1 MKNDAFK
8 LNFDCCLAEM
18 ENNLNYNPHVLFHEY
33 KRFYESECFLEALGI
48 LKYLLNK
55 GFPSAEF
62 EMGQHYYY
70 GSEKLVVSQDYL
82 KAFHCFSA
90 AAENGHAEA
99 LYYQGQMLLYGTGV
113 VLDINQGLS
122 SLNIAAIE
130 GVNKAI
136 DRLGKIYHYGYCDIS
151 PDNRKAEYYY
161 RTAVNNGY
169 PPSMFNLAL
178 LLENQY
184 RFEEAYELI
193 IQSAIRGYMDAVN
206 YSMSTYK

>member
-1 MKNDAFK
+1 MKIDALKFN
-8 LNFDCCLAEM
+8 LVSCRAEM
-18 ENNLNYNPHVLFHEY
+18 ENNLNYNPQKLFHDY
-33 KRFYESECFLEALGI
+33 KRFYDSGCFLEALEI
-48 LKYLLNK
+48 LNYLLNK

-90 AAENGHAEA
+90 AAENGHADA
-99 LYYQGQMLLYGTGV
+99 LYYQGQMLLYGIGV

-122 SLNIAAIE
+122 SLNIAANE
-130 GVNKAI
+130 GVNKALDI
-136 DRLGKIYHYGYCDIS
+136 LGKIYHFGYCDIS
-151 PDNRKAEYYY
+151 PDYRKAEYYY
-161 RTAVNNGY
+161 RIAVNKGY

-184 RFEEAYELI
+184 RFEEAYELM
-193 IQSAIRGYMDAVN
+193 IQSAISGHMDAVC
-206 YSMSTYK
+206 YTMRTYK